1 MPRNEKGEVDLG
13 PGFVDHVRGRGIAVT
28 DVRIDASH
36 LKSSQSELD
45 AAKTLGIA
53 QAMRDGTTT
62 EESIFVTRDNY
73 IIDGHHR
80 WAATVSNEY
89 IDGQTLTMPVRVLDI
104 DIVTALGMADEYT
117 AQQGMPT
124 SPMDR
129 RSVMLTLRR
138 SR

>member
-1 MPRNEKGEVDLG
+1 
-13 PGFVDHVRGRGIAVT
+13 
-28 DVRIDASH
+28 
-36 LKSSQSELD
+36 
-45 AAKTLGIA
+45 
-53 QAMRDGTTT
+53 
-62 EESIFVTRDNY
+62 
-73 IIDGHHR
+73 
-80 WAATVSNEY
+80 
-89 IDGQTLTMPVRVLDI
+89 MPVRVLDI